1 MYGYD
6 HQEELVRMENGYPVH
21 DNDAPLQIFVAGF
34 IAEPVDSVASRSSFR
49 LLSFLFLLLLQT
61 MPVRLRGVSYTLL
74 KSPATFVF
82 LLELDSS
89 K

>member
-34 IAEPVDSVASRSSFR
+34 IAEPVDRVVSRSLFR
-49 LLSFLFLLLLQT
+49 LLSFLFLLLL
-61 MPVRLRGVSYTLL
+61 LRICQCGYVG
-74 KSPATFVF
+74 
-82 LLELDSS
+82 
-89 K
+89 